1 MSERHDGDAGK
12 FAILRHGLQ
21 AAARRRRRVRLG
33 DALLLTTGATIAAL
47 YIGYHVDRAW
57 NLIPAARLIL
67 DLVALGVFAAAIR
80 RWVWPALRGRE
91 DAVDVALGVERRRSG
106 RSDLVAALQFD
117 DWLRSGRGAQYGSV
131 GLLEAVVEQTA
142 AEAEEFDPAAEP
154 IERPTRGKRWAGAAV
169 IVAVMLAVLIYPR
182 HFAAWLDR
190 ALLGDAHYPSR
201 TQIVSLHVNGAAVDF
216 AGNATPR
223 IVVAESRPI
232 AWQLT
237 ANGALPESAALVL
250 VDDQGGEATVELT
263 APADAEAAKNGD
275 ERVYQ
280 AQGAAPITSLIVEAQ
295 AGDAYAEPFELVVRP
310 LPLVTIA
317 LDVRLPEYAAGAMLP
332 SPPPGRLS
340 AAVLEG
346 SSVALRV
353 DCANKPLREVRLTL
367 AGKTWPLTP
376 VDAER
381 RTWRFDPADSPLAE
395 VAEPAEFAVEAVDD
409 DGFALPEPLRG
420 SILLRADQ
428 PPTVAA
434 EVVTKY
440 VLPAGK
446 PSIAYQA
453 GDDLGVRNLVVLR
466 QVLRGDGGTESD
478 RVEIPLDAAP
488 SRTQLTG
495 KFPLDLTPLELHK
508 GDRVTIRLE
517 ARDRNGDPNR
527 ATAQSEPFTLEVT
540 DEQGLYEA
548 MAETDQR
555 SARKMDEIIQKQLL
569 MTGKVGP
576 AVGPLV
582 PAPKPS
588 ASGTPSAAPSS
599 TPPPAAV
606 PKPTPTAPAP
616 SATAP
621 SSPQQGTQP

>member
-1 MSERHDGDAGK
+1 MSDAGK

-33 DALLLTTGATIAAL
+33 DALLLTAGATLAAL
-47 YIGYHVDRAW
+47 YVGYHIDRAW
-57 NLIPAARLIL
+57 NLIPAARLFL
-67 DLVALGVFAAAIR
+67 DLVALGIFIAALR
-80 RWVWPALRGRE
+80 RWVWPSLRGHE

-106 RSDLVAALQFD
+106 KSDLVAALQFD

-169 IVAVMLAVLIYPR
+169 IVAVLLAVLIYPH
-182 HFAAWLDR
+182 HFTAWLDR

-201 TQIVSLHVNGAAVDF
+201 TQIVSLHINGAAVNF
-216 AGNATPR
+216 AGDATPR

-237 ANGALPESAALVL
+237 ASGALPESAALAL
-250 VDDQGGEATVELT
+250 VDDQGGHATVELT
-263 APADAEAAKNGD
+263 ASASADVTAEHST
-275 ERVYQ
+275 ERVYH

-317 LDVRLPEYAAGAMLP
+317 LDVTLPEYAAGAMLP

-340 AAVLEG
+340 TAVLEG

-353 DCANKPLREVRLTL
+353 DCANKPLREVRLKI
-367 AGKTWPLTP
+367 AGKTWLLTS

-395 VAEPAEFAVEAVDD
+395 VVEPAEFAVEVVDD

-446 PSIAYQA
+446 PSITYQA

-466 QVLRGDGGTESD
+466 QVLRGDGGTDSD

-488 SRTQLTG
+488 SRTQISG
-495 KFPLDLTPLELHK
+495 KFPLDLAPLELHK

-517 ARDRNGDPNR
+517 ARDRSGDPNR

-588 ASGTPSAAPSS
+588 ASGPPSAAPSS

-606 PKPTPTAPAP
+606 PTPTAPAP
-616 SATAP
+616 SAPAP
-621 SSPQQGTQP
+621 SSPNQGTQP

>member
-1 MSERHDGDAGK
+1 MSDAGR
-12 FAILRHGLQ
+12 FAQLRQGLQ
-21 AAARRRRRVRLG
+21 AAARRRRRVHLV
-33 DALLLTTGATIAAL
+33 DAMLLTAGATLAAL
-47 YIGYHVDRAW
+47 YCGYYVDRAW
-57 NLIPAARLIL
+57 NLVPAARLFL
-67 DLVALGVFAAAIR
+67 DVVSLGIFAAALR
-80 RWVWPALRGRE
+80 RWVWPALRDRE
-91 DAVDVALGVERRRSG
+91 DAVDVALGVERRRG
-106 RSDLVAALQFD
+106 GHGDLVAALQFD
-117 DWLRSGRGAQYGSV
+117 DWLRKGRGPEYGSV

-142 AEAEEFDPAAEP
+142 VEAEEFDAEAEP
-154 IERPTRGKRWAGAAV
+154 IVRPTRGKRWACIAV
-169 IVAVMLAVLIYPR
+169 ILAVAVAALVYPR

-190 ALLGDAHYPSR
+190 AFLGDAHYPSR
-201 TQIVSLHVNGAAVDF
+201 TQIVSLRVNGAAVDF
-216 AGNATPR
+216 TGDAAPR

-232 AWQLT
+232 AWELT
-237 ANGALPESAALVL
+237 ASGDLPESATLAL
-250 VDDQGGEATVELT
+250 VDDQEEAATVELT
-263 APADAEAAKNGD
+263 APADAENGKHGD
-275 ERVYQ
+275 QRVYR
-280 AQGAAPITSLIVEAQ
+280 AQGAAPIASLIVEAQ

-332 SPPPGRLS
+332 APAPGRLS

-353 DCANKPLREVRLTL
+353 DCANKSLREVRLTL
-367 AGKTWPLTP
+367 AGKTWPLQP
-376 VDAER
+376 IDAER
-381 RTWRFDPADSPLAE
+381 RAWRFDPADSPLAE
-395 VAEPAEFAVEAVDD
+395 VAEPAEFAIEAIDD
-409 DGFALPEPLRG
+409 DGFALPDPLLG

-478 RVEIPLDAAP
+478 RVEIPLDAAA
-488 SRTQLTG
+488 SRTQISG
-495 KFPLDLTPLELHK
+495 KFPLDLSPLELHK

-576 AVGPLV
+576 AVGLPA

-588 ASGTPSAAPSS
+588 ASGTSSAAPSL
-599 TPPPAAV
+599 PPPPVAL
-606 PKPTPTAPAP
+606 PTPTAPAP
-616 SATAP
+616 SAKAP
-621 SSPQQGTQP
+621 SSPNQGTNP

>member
-1 MSERHDGDAGK
+1 MSDTGK
-12 FAILRHGLQ
+12 FATLRHGLQ
-21 AAARRRRRVRLG
+21 AAARRRRRVRLT
-33 DALLLTTGATIAAL
+33 DALLLTAGATLAAL
-47 YIGYHVDRAW
+47 YVGYYVDRAW
-57 NLIPAARLIL
+57 NLVPAARLFL
-67 DLVALGVFAAAIR
+67 DLTALGVLAAAVR
-80 RWVWPALRGRE
+80 CWVWPALRRHE

-106 RSDLVAALQFD
+106 RNDLVAALQFD
-117 DWLRSGRGAQYGSV
+117 DWLRSGRGSEYGSTS
-131 GLLEAVVEQTA
+131 LLEAVVEQTA
-142 AEAEEFDPAAEP
+142 AGAEEFDPAAEP

-169 IVAVMLAVLIYPR
+169 IVAVVLAVIIYPR

-216 AGNATPR
+216 AGDATPR

-232 AWQLT
+232 TWQLI
-237 ANGALPESAALVL
+237 ASGVLPEQATLAL
-250 VDDQGGEATVELT
+250 VDDQGSQATVELA
-263 APADAEAAKNGD
+263 APAATDAAGTNGS
-275 ERVYQ
+275 ERIYQ
-280 AQGAAPITSLIVEAQ
+280 AQGAAPIASLIVEAQ

-310 LPLVTIA
+310 MPLVTIA
-317 LDVRLPEYAAGAMLP
+317 LDVTLPAYAAGAMLP

-340 AAVLEG
+340 AGVLEG

-353 DCANKPLREVRLTL
+353 TCANKPLRDVRLKL
-367 AGKTWPLTP
+367 AEKTWPLTP
-376 VDAER
+376 TDDER

-395 VAEPAEFAVEAVDD
+395 VVEPAEFTVEAVDD

-420 SILLRADQ
+420 SILLRPDQ

-453 GDDLGVRNLVVLR
+453 GDDLGVRNLAVLR

-488 SRTQLTG
+488 SRMQLAG
-495 KFPLDLTPLELHK
+495 KFPLDLAPLELHK

-517 ARDRNGDPNR
+517 ARDRSGDPNR

-582 PAPKPS
+582 PAPRPS

-599 TPPPAAV
+599 TTPPAA
-606 PKPTPTAPAP
+606 PTPTVPAP
-616 SATAP
+616 TATAP
-621 SSPQQGTQP
+621 SSPSRGTQP